1 MLFKVSFKDSPKNPS
16 KAVVVTGKRTVV
28 LLSGTVKFPKFWKHV
43 PNEIIEWMTDQG
55 HLISGDE
62 DIATNT
68 FHLKAMGKARCHEEE
83 EFDYKFGERLAEAR
97 AKLKIYKFFYN
108 LCDKLYE
115 YYSKI
120 LFGPRG
126 VVDFGEGSC
135 IGRDLKKYEDLYIK
149 EARHIGEL
157 LKDKSN
163 G

>member
-1 MLFKVSFKDSPKNPS
+1 ML
-16 KAVVVTGKRTVV
+16 
-28 LLSGTVKFPKFWKHV
+28 
-43 PNEIIEWMTDQG
+43 
-55 HLISGDE
+55 
-62 DIATNT
+62 
-68 FHLKAMGKARCHEEE
+68 
-83 EFDYKFGERLAEAR
+83 GERLAEAR

-120 LFGPRG
+120 LFGPHG
-126 VVDFGEGSC
+126 VVDSGEGSC

-149 EARHIGEL
+149 ETHHIGEL